1 MLATMMSHATAT
13 ATAPCRRDH
22 VASFS
27 FSSSQRYHHHHQ
39 WKKNCVQFHHRRR
52 RHRTCNATEIVA
64 GRFPDE
70 RTYIMVKCVR
80 ASFAPYVSSTS
91 SFFVF
96 VFVIVVVVVV
106 VVVVVLLLPARGEGC
121 SYYFVLLSK
130 ERGLFV
136 CVCERERRRNRKKT
150 DRRIVT
156 IYRHIL
162 RNTQARWCAKRQSWS
177 DHRTLRE

>member
-27 FSSSQRYHHHHQ
+27 FSSSQRYHHHQ

-91 SFFVF
+91 SFSFSSSSSWSSWSWSSSSFSSSLHAGKDARIISYYYPKKEVCLFVF
-96 VFVIVVVVVV
+96 VREKDDEI
-106 VVVVVLLLPARGEGC
+106 
-121 SYYFVLLSK
+121 
-130 ERGLFV
+130 
-136 CVCERERRRNRKKT
+136 ERRLT
-150 DRRIVT
+150 DE
-156 IYRHIL
+156 L
-162 RNTQARWCAKRQSWS
+162 
-177 DHRTLRE
+177 

>member
-91 SFFVF
+91 SFSFSSSWSWSWSWSSSSSSSSFSSSLRAGKDARIISYYYPKKEVCLFVF
-96 VFVIVVVVVV
+96 VREKDDEI
-106 VVVVVLLLPARGEGC
+106 
-121 SYYFVLLSK
+121 
-130 ERGLFV
+130 
-136 CVCERERRRNRKKT
+136 ERRLT
-150 DRRIVT
+150 DE
-156 IYRHIL
+156 L
-162 RNTQARWCAKRQSWS
+162 
-177 DHRTLRE
+177 

>member
-52 RHRTCNATEIVA
+52 RHRTNATEIVA

-80 ASFAPYVSSTS
+80 ASFVPFVSPTS
-91 SFFVF
+91 SFSFS
-96 VFVIVVVVVV
+96 
-106 VVVVVLLLPARGEGC
+106 PPSWTTTTSSSSRARGRMLV
-121 SYYFVLLSK
+121 YFFSWSIIIQRRAK
-130 ERGLFV
+130 RFV
-136 CVCERERRRNRKKT
+136 CGESV
-150 DRRIVT
+150 
-156 IYRHIL
+156 
-162 RNTQARWCAKRQSWS
+162 
-177 DHRTLRE
+177 